1 MTTVTATLYSYVP
14 RLTRRRFEANPSP
27 VDSPELRV
35 YPGALLF
42 ADIHGFTKLAARYAR
57 QGPSG
62 IEELT
67 TVLNAYFDRLI
78 TLIDNHGGDVVK
90 LAGDAIVA
98 LWTEESPI
106 PRPHPLLGK
115 ERESATGRAAST
127 SLTSAAQRAAACG
140 LAIQEQLHNFA
151 VAEGVT
157 MSLRVAV
164 GTGNAITMCA
174 GGVNE
179 RWELMLAGDPIRQIG
194 EADARA
200 NAGEVVLSPQTFKCL
215 TGLASTVPLTDGYV
229 RLVSVDNP
237 PFYFRQA
244 GAELTSTAIDGL
256 HAFVPAAIRSRLR
269 AGQSDWLADL
279 RRVSVVMVKLV
290 DLGLEA
296 LYDLSPDQVDS
307 PEAQRIAA
315 RTQNVIRDLQH
326 ALYRHEGSINKI
338 TVDDNGVTLVAA
350 IGLPPLAHEDNAAR
364 ATRAAASMHRALQD
378 SGMRGSVGVATGL
391 VFCGELGSTIRRE
404 YTMNG
409 DVMTMAARLMQAG
422 SNDVL
427 CDAATYNAARQ
438 RVTFQ
443 ALAPMPM
450 KGMPVPVPVY
460 RPSIDAAAAGMV
472 GALIGRTAE
481 RSRLYA
487 RLGMLEDGKGG
498 LMVITGEAGVGKS
511 RLIADV
517 VAVTSET
524 SITCACGAGDAVEKV
539 TPYQPWRSIFS
550 SLLGLDPAMTPAER
564 AEALTHRLEEQLGVP
579 GDLLRFLPLVSPLF
593 TLDMADNA
601 ITAEMSGQM
610 RADGANRLL
619 LRILQAMAERTPL
632 LVILEDGHWLDASS
646 WTLARLAHQQV
657 DRMLMIITTRPVDTT
672 AAESIWTDEDVDAEH
687 LDLLDL
693 SDADLRSLLCSRL
706 GVEIVPPAVEALI
719 RNKTH
724 GNPFF
729 AEELAYSLRDT
740 GAIAIADNECRLKP
754 GIDLM
759 SIDLPDSVQGVI
771 TSRIDRLTP
780 TQQLTLKSASV
791 IGRVFPYR
799 ILHDVYPIEDERPG
813 LRESLDIL
821 ARMDLTP
828 LDESEA
834 ELSYLFKHVITQD
847 VVYGQMLFAQRRQL
861 HRSVAQW
868 YEQSVPDLAPHAALL
883 AHHWSQ
889 AENWPKA
896 VDYLEKA
903 GETALRNGA
912 YQEAVSFLRDA
923 VDIDSR
929 EGTPEQTQITGER
942 SRRGI
947 VRRARWQRQLGEAYL
962 ALGRT
967 NDSRAH
973 LDRAASM
980 LGHAAPKGKT
990 ELYLRLIRQALR
1002 QAVGYFLPKVGSI
1015 KTEEQRTIGNEVA
1028 RTYERMAEIHY
1039 LVNEPEMLVHA
1050 FLVSGNLARASGL
1063 KPELARAYANL
1074 GLAAGLIP
1082 MHRVAEAYRRRA
1094 METAAEAGQLAAQ
1107 AWVLFVPSVYDA
1119 GIGNWEQ
1126 ATRNLGE
1133 AMDIYER
1140 LQDRAHWGECQA
1152 MTAEVN
1158 YHQGRFGRCAE
1169 IYGEMHQRAIRT
1181 ENIIERSWGLIGQA
1195 QGILPLGRYEEAIE
1209 FSNATAKIMADTEN
1223 PDIPVAIDIRGFLAV
1238 AHLRLGH
1245 ADEALRAAM
1254 TGLDIV
1260 DTVTPSAVAAFEGYA
1275 GIAETLLT
1283 LWESGDALGS
1293 EEDARRGAVA
1303 FHKYAAVFPIA
1314 VARDCFYQGRLAWK
1328 SGRHQKALALWQR
1341 GVDTAVHMK
1350 MPYDEALN
1358 RGMLGLRLP
1367 AGQGAAHIEQ
1377 STRML
1382 ADLGVLA
1389 GNRTVDAALTSASKQ
1404 E

>member
-27 VDSPELRV
+27 VDSPELAV
-35 YPGALLF
+35 YSGSLLF
-42 ADIHGFTKLAARYAR
+42 ADIHGFTKLASRFAL
-57 QGPSG
+57 QGASG
-62 IEELT
+62 IEHLT
-67 TVLNAYFDRLI
+67 TLLNAYFDRLI
-78 TLIDNHGGDVVK
+78 NLIDDHGGDVVK

-98 LWTEESPI
+98 LWTEE
-106 PRPHPLLGK
+106 
-115 ERESATGRAAST
+115 ASLNGGT
-127 SLTSAAQRAAACG
+127 VAAQRAAACG
-140 LAIQEQLHNFA
+140 LAIQNELHNFA
-151 VAEGVT
+151 VAEDVT

-164 GTGNAITMCA
+164 GTGNAITMCL

-179 RWELMLAGDPIRQIG
+179 RWELLLAGDPVRQIG
-194 EADARA
+194 EADNLA
-200 NAGEVVLSPQTFKCL
+200 NAGEVVLSPQTVRA
-215 TGLASTVPLTDGYV
+215 LAGYGSTLPISDGFA
-229 RLVSVDNP
+229 RLVDVEP
-237 PFYFRQA
+237 PPPIIRP
-244 GAELTSTAIDGL
+244 AETQLTSEAFDGL

-269 AGQSDWLADL
+269 SGQSEWLADL

-296 LYDLSPDQVDS
+296 LYDLSPSQVDS
-307 PEAQRIAA
+307 VEAQRIAA
-315 RTQNVIRDLQH
+315 RTQKVIRDLQH

-350 IGLPPLAHEDNAAR
+350 LGLPPLAHEDNAAR

-378 SGMRGSVGVATGL
+378 SGMQGSVGVATGL
-391 VFCGELGSTIRRE
+391 VFCGELGNSTRRE

-427 CDAATYNAARQ
+427 CDAATYSAARQ
-438 RVTFQ
+438 RISFQ
-443 ALAPMPM
+443 SLAPRPM
-450 KGMPVPVPVY
+450 KGMPAPVAVY
-460 RPSIDAAAAGMV
+460 RPSLESTTSSAV
-472 GALIGRTAE
+472 GALIGRTVE

-498 LMVITGEAGVGKS
+498 LVVITGEAGIGKS
-511 RLIADV
+511 RLVADV
-517 VAVTSET
+517 LAVVSET
-524 SITCACGAGDAVEKV
+524 TITSACGNGDAVEKV
-539 TPYQPWRSIFS
+539 TPYQPWRSIFM
-550 SLLGLDPAMTPAER
+550 SLLGLDPAASTSDRTQM
-564 AEALTHRLEEQLGVP
+564 LSHKLEEDLQIP
-579 GDLLRFLPLVSPLF
+579 SELLRFLPLASRLF
-593 TLDMADNA
+593 GVDLADNA

-619 LRILQAMAERTPL
+619 IRILQAISDRAPL
-632 LVILEDGHWLDASS
+632 LIILEDGHWLDSSS
-646 WTLARLAHQQV
+646 WSLARMARQQV
-657 DRMLMIITTRPVDTT
+657 DNLLLMITTRPVDNVP
-672 AAESIWTDEDVDAEH
+672 AEAGWTDEDPDVEHVDLH
-687 LDLLDL
+687 DL
-693 SDADLRSLLCSRL
+693 SDSDLRSLLCSRL
-706 GVEIVPPAVEALI
+706 GVASVPDAVEDLV
-719 RNKTH
+719 RSKTH

-729 AEELAYSLRDT
+729 AEELAYTLRDR
-740 GAIAIADNECRLKP
+740 GAILVADNECRLKP
-754 GIDLM
+754 GIDLA

-799 ILHDVYPIEDERPG
+799 ILHDVYPIEEERSFLPD
-813 LRESLDIL
+813 SLDTL

-828 LDESEA
+828 LDEDEP

-847 VVYGQMLFAQRRQL
+847 VVYQQMLFAQRRQL

-868 YEQSVPDLAPHAALL
+868 YEEASKDLVPLAPLL

-889 AENWPKA
+889 AQNWSKA
-896 VDYLEKA
+896 IDYLEMA
-903 GETALRNGA
+903 GETALRNGS
-912 YQEAVSFLRDA
+912 YQEGVSFLRDA
-923 VDIDSR
+923 VDIDKR
-929 EGTPEQTQITGER
+929 EDTPQRASTSAR
-942 SRRGI
+942 ARHAL
-947 VRRARWQRQLGEAYL
+947 VRRARWERQLGEGLL

-967 NDSRAH
+967 NESRAH
-973 LDRAASM
+973 LEAAASM
-980 LGHAAPKGKT
+980 LGHSAPKGKT

-1002 QAVGYFLPKVGSI
+1002 QAVGYFLPKVGST
-1015 KTEEQRTIGNEVA
+1015 KTEHERVIGTEIA

-1050 FLVSGNLARASGL
+1050 FLASGNLARASAL
-1063 KPELARAYANL
+1063 APELARAYANL

-1082 MHRVAEAYRRRA
+1082 LHGVAEAYRKRA
-1094 METAAEAGQLAAQ
+1094 TETAAKAGQLAAQ

-1119 GIGNWEQ
+1119 GIGKWEQ

-1133 AMDIYER
+1133 AMSIYEQ

-1158 YHQGRFGRCAE
+1158 YHQGRFARCAE
-1169 IYGEMHQRAIRT
+1169 IYGEMHARAIRT
-1181 ENIIERSWGLIGQA
+1181 ENTIERSWGLIGQA
-1195 QGILPLGRYEEAIE
+1195 QGILPLGRYEEAIDL
-1209 FSNATAKIMADTEN
+1209 SNATAKIMADTEN

-1245 ADEALRAAM
+1245 TDEALRAAT
-1254 TGLDIV
+1254 TGLDIIA
-1260 DTVTPSAVAAFEGYA
+1260 TVSPSAVAAFEGYA

-1293 EEDARRGAVA
+1293 EQDARRGVNA
-1303 FHKYAAVFPIA
+1303 FHKYAGVFPIA
-1314 VARDCFYQGRLAWK
+1314 VARDHFYQGRLAWK
-1328 SGRHQKALALWQR
+1328 RGKHSQALRHWRA
-1341 GVDTAVHMK
+1341 GVDVAARMK

-1367 AGQGAAHIEQ
+1367 GDEGAVFLEQ
-1377 STRML
+1377 STKML
-1382 ADLGVLA
+1382 ADLDVLPVE
-1389 GNRTVDAALTSASKQ
+1389 RSKTSV
-1404 E
+1404 